1 MAHWKCDAEN
11 CSDDKVYTYKGLCR
25 ICTKYGDDGSVKEP
39 YPRVRVNKDGSVF
52 HYQEI
57 PRLTKPITR
66 RDKMAMDR
74 QYANDRKMNTKMRKV
89 RQMMRQEGI
98 DMDTPMDEIPDDI
111 SDELREVIQIGESV
125 APQEEE

>member
-1 MAHWKCDAEN
+1 
-11 CSDDKVYTYKGLCR
+11 
-25 ICTKYGDDGSVKEP
+25 
-39 YPRVRVNKDGSVF
+39 
-52 HYQEI
+52 
-57 PRLTKPITR
+57 
-66 RDKMAMDR
+66 MAMDR